1 MTNCRPGWRAASS
14 IARFGK
20 TAQKESPC
28 ARWIRM
34 PDRGSLWLLPS
45 GPDQIRNI
53 SSPEPIERARRAG
66 DILPHFGCTSRESF
80 FPQQRRDENR
90 RDEKGIAAQRV
101 GDTCTRVLGVATRRT
116 RSDASTAPSPCAKP
130 YFASTAAMRSQA
142 SINTERGL
150 GTHMRWK
157 NSPPSGSKLRPSC
170 KMTFAS
176 S

>member
-1 MTNCRPGWRAASS
+1 MHSERIFEAGARTAPPGQCCGRPFSHKNA
-14 IARFGK
+14 
-20 TAQKESPC
+20 PC
-28 ARWIRM
+28 AQWERV
-34 PDRGSLWLLPS
+34 PVRGSLWLLPS

-53 SSPEPIERARRAG
+53 SSPEPIERARRVG

-80 FPQQRRDENR
+80 FTAATPRRKGR
-90 RDEKGIAAQRV
+90 RRAER
-101 GDTCTRVLGVATRRT
+101 GDTRSRAFGVATRRT

-170 KMTFAS
+170 KMTLAS

>member
-1 MTNCRPGWRAASS
+1 MHSERFFETVARTAPRGRCCDRP
-14 IARFGK
+14 FHTK
-20 TAQKESPC
+20 TPRVLNGNGCPAEAPYGC
-28 ARWIRM
+28 F
-34 PDRGSLWLLPS
+34 L
-45 GPDQIRNI
+45 PDQIRNI

-80 FPQQRRDENR
+80 FPQQR

-130 YFASTAAMRSQA
+130 YFASTAAIRSQA

-170 KMTFAS
+170 KMTLAS

>member
-1 MTNCRPGWRAASS
+1 MHIESISEGAGQTAPAEQCRGSS
-14 IARFGK
+14 FSHKNA
-20 TAQKESPC
+20 PC
-28 ARWIRM
+28 AQWERV
-34 PDRGSLWLLPS
+34 PVRGSLWLLPS

-53 SSPEPIERARRAG
+53 SSPEPIERARRVG

-80 FPQQRRDENR
+80 FPQQPRG
-90 RDEKGIAAQRV
+90 EKGIAAQRG
-101 GDTCTRVLGVATRRT
+101 GDTCTRAFGVATRRT
-116 RSDASTAPSPCAKP
+116 RSDASSAPSPCAKP

-170 KMTFAS
+170 KMTLAS

>member
-1 MTNCRPGWRAASS
+1 MLRQALSHKNA
-14 IARFGK
+14 
-20 TAQKESPC
+20 PC
-28 ARWIRM
+28 AQWERV
-34 PDRGSLWLLPS
+34 PGRGSLWLLPS

-80 FPQQRRDENR
+80 FPQQRRDE
-90 RDEKGIAAQRV
+90 KGIAAQRV

-116 RSDASTAPSPCAKP
+116 SSDASTAPSPCAKP

-170 KMTFAS
+170 KMTLAS